1 MSTKTFL
8 CHYGY
13 GIVKK
18 KYVFKDINRTK
29 KDLNV
34 KPFSAFQISKFN
46 NQTKSYPVYLESK
59 TKIYMPKF
67 YGLENFGEPDKI
79 MLQKGYDIELTFKG
93 SLRENQ
99 LNPVRTFLDSCKP
112 GPLITQS
119 NGGIISLPCGG
130 GKTIVAL
137 YLISKLKKKTI
148 IVVHKEFLMNQWKER
163 IKTFLPDARV
173 GTIQASTIDI
183 DNKDIVICM
192 LQSIS
197 MKEYDKDQFDSFGFT
212 IVDECHHISSEVFS
226 RALPKLTSTYTLG
239 LSATPKRQD
248 GTTKIFLWF
257 LGPMLFKG
265 ASDIKKKIDVRVIQ
279 YKNFDKDYCKEEITR
294 GGQLC
299 YPRMITNITNY
310 ERRTLVIIEIIR
322 RLINKN
328 KKILILSDR
337 RNHLTRIYELVTQ
350 YNIAS
355 VGYYVGGM
363 KQKDLDIS
371 ETKQILLGTY
381 SMSSEGMDIPDLDSL
396 ILASP
401 KSNIIQSI
409 GRILRKKHTSLPI
422 VYDIVD
428 QFSKFPNQYIK
439 RRVYYRKMKYQ
450 ISIIDIEDSSNRPIL
465 DVYSDLDKTPLP
477 DSKKKRKKKETAPI
491 LQFLQD

>member
-1 MSTKTFL
+1 MPTKTFL

-18 KYVFKDINRTK
+18 HYPFKDINRTK

-34 KPFSAFQISKFN
+34 KPFCAFQVSKFS
-46 NQTKSYPVYLESK
+46 NQNTSYPVYLESK
-59 TKIYMPKF
+59 TKIYMPRF
-67 YGLENFGEPDKI
+67 YGLEHFGEPDQNVLKD
-79 MLQKGYDIELTFKG
+79 GYDIELDFNG
-93 SLRENQ
+93 ALRESQ
-99 LNPVRTFLDSCKP
+99 QAPVNAFLTSCEQ
-112 GPLITQS
+112 GPLITKS

-248 GTTKIFLWF
+248 GMTKVFLWH
-257 LGPMLFKG
+257 LGPMIFTGESSKHKPIHV
-265 ASDIKKKIDVRVIQ
+265 SVIE
-279 YKNFDKDYCKEEITR
+279 YKNFDKEYCKEEVTA

-299 YPRMITNITNY
+299 YPRMINNITNY
-310 ERRTLVIIEIIR
+310 ERRTLIIIEVIR
-322 RLINKN
+322 RLINKD
-328 KKILILSDR
+328 KKVLILSNR
-337 RNHLTRIYELVTQ
+337 RNHLKRIHELILH
-350 YNIAS
+350 YDIAS
-355 VGYYVGGM
+355 VGFYIGGM

-381 SMSSEGMDIPDLDSL
+381 SMSSEGMDIPDLDAL
-396 ILASP
+396 ILGSP
-401 KSNIIQSI
+401 KSNIIQSV
-409 GRILRKKHTSLPI
+409 GRILRKDHATNPI

-428 QFSKFPNQYIK
+428 QFSKFPNQYVK
-439 RRVYYRKMKYQ
+439 RRAYYRKMKYP
-450 ISIIDIEDSSNRPIL
+450 IHIYEVNDSPERSILEL
-465 DVYSDLDKTPLP
+465 YSDLNKTPVK
-477 DSKKKRKKKETAPI
+477 DSRKKKKKETVPVM
-491 LQFLQD
+491 QFLQD